1 MKTNKLKMM
10 LAMTGAVTAGSI
22 VPFAVSCTKTSG
34 WQEIITIK
42 NAWVNE
48 GFLKTDKE
56 KQFLETLENKFESF
70 KNQDDSL
77 KNFKKVKFKIGVDGE
92 KKGYLSKLEKDTEGD
107 DVLITNYS
115 YYLNGLFDPVK
126 NEVKSDL
133 PFQLVSQAS
142 TLRFT
147 WQDNVNEMYSAKNGN
162 KNDKIVADAVK
173 NNQKWIDETGK
184 EYPEWNTIEK
194 SDKKP
199 NGTLTFD
206 GSKYTNFYE
215 KDKLSYVYR
224 GAILISGKKAERE
237 KITQQWNSKDFDGF
251 ISNGIVYEKDSSAGS
266 FKYQAALIARHFNK
280 DLTEVTKILKGEVEK
295 YKDHV
300 FKGTSAAKQLGK
312 ETTAGS
318 KKVIPKIGFD
328 DEGAYNWTQSN
339 PEKSKYQ
346 PKGFEKN
353 KNVKDENY
361 DNDVVRTLTF
371 TNPAGYDVVLARKG
385 LMTKQVE
392 LLSKALTSL
401 TLDENTYGIYTG
413 YNKFQNLT
421 KEMFNNFI
429 KLQAQA
435 ETTKDL
441 VDEIPEAKVKSE

>member
-10 LAMTGAVTAGSI
+10 LAMTGAITAGSI
-22 VPFAVSCTKTSG
+22 VPFAVSCTKKST

-48 GFLKTDKE
+48 GFLNTNLEKT
-56 KQFLETLENKFESF
+56 FLQTLEDKFESF
-70 KNQDDSL
+70 KNKDDSL
-77 KNFKKVKFKIGVDGE
+77 KNFKKVKFKIGVDGD

-107 DVLITNYS
+107 DVFITNYS
-115 YYLNGLFDPVK
+115 YYLNGLFIQDT

-147 WQDNVNEMYSAKNGN
+147 WQDNVNEMYNKANGN
-162 KNDKIVADAVK
+162 KNDKILADAVK

-194 SDKKP
+194 TKTNP
-199 NGTLTFD
+199 NGTLDFD

-224 GAILISGKKAERE
+224 GAILISGKKAERDQ
-237 KITQQWNSKDFDGF
+237 ITKQWNDKDFDNF
-251 ISNGIVYEKDSSAGS
+251 IANGIVYEKDSSAGS
-266 FKYQAALIARHFNK
+266 FKYQAALIARHFDK
-280 DLTEVTKILKGEVEK
+280 DLKEVTKILKGEVEK
-295 YKDHV
+295 YKKHI
-300 FKGTSAAKQLGK
+300 FKGVGAAKQLGK
-312 ETTAGS
+312 EVTVGS
-318 KKVIPKIGFD
+318 DKIIPRIGFD

-339 PEKSKYQ
+339 PKKSKYQ
-346 PKGFEKN
+346 PKGFEFG
-353 KNVKDENY
+353 KDKDY
-361 DNDVVRTLTF
+361 DNDVIRTLTF

-401 TLDENTYGIYTG
+401 SLDENTYGIYTG

-441 VDEIPEAKVKSE
+441 VTKIDEAKL

>member
-10 LAMTGAVTAGSI
+10 LAMAGAVTTGSI

-48 GFLKTDKE
+48 GFLNTNLEKT
-56 KQFLETLENKFESF
+56 FLQTLEDKFESF
-70 KNQDDSL
+70 KNKDDSL
-77 KNFKKVKFKIGVDGE
+77 KNFKKVKFKIGVDYD

-107 DVLITNYS
+107 DVFITNYS
-115 YYLNGLFDPVK
+115 YYLNGLFIQDTD
-126 NEVKSDL
+126 EVKSDL

-147 WQDNVNEMYSAKNGN
+147 WQDNVNEMYNNKLNGN
-162 KNDKIVADAVK
+162 KNDKIVADAMK
-173 NNQKWIDETGK
+173 NNQKWIVETGK

-194 SDKKP
+194 TKDNP
-199 NGTLTFD
+199 NGTLIFD

-215 KDKLSYVYR
+215 KDKLTYVYR
-224 GAILISGKKAERE
+224 GAILISGKEAERH
-237 KITQQWNSKDFDGF
+237 KITEQWNNKDFEGF
-251 ISNGIVYEKDSSAGS
+251 IANGIVYEKDSSGGS
-266 FKYQAALIARHFNK
+266 FKYQAALIARHFGK

-295 YKDHV
+295 YKKHI
-300 FKGTSAAKQLGK
+300 FKGVSAAKQLGK
-312 ETTAGS
+312 EVTVGS
-318 KKVIPKIGFD
+318 EKVVPKIGFD
-328 DEGAYNWTQSN
+328 DEGAYNWSKSDPT
-339 PEKSKYQ
+339 KSKYQ
-346 PKGFEKN
+346 PKGFEKD
-353 KNVKDENY
+353 KNVKESDY

-401 TLDENTYGIYTG
+401 SLEENTYGIYTG

-441 VDEIPEAKVKSE
+441 VTKIDEAKL